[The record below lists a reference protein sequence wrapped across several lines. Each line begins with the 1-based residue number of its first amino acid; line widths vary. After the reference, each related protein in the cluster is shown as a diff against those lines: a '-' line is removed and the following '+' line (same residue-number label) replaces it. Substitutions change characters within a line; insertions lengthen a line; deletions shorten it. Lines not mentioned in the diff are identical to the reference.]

1 MAKAQKVSF
10 LIHTWAKQQPEP
22 RFPPPKRGI
31 ASAPTPQFAFSAINE
46 LWNFARMLAFWLVA
60 MAALVALDVW
70 MWMPH
75 AVR

>member
-10 LIHTWAKQQPEP
+10 LIHTWTKQQPEP
-22 RFPPPKRGI
+22 RSPPKRGI
-31 ASAPTPQFAFSAINE
+31 ASIHTPRFTFSAISE
-46 LWNFARMLAFWLVA
+46 LWNVARVLAFWLVV

>member
-22 RFPPPKRGI
+22 RSSPPKRGI
-31 ASAPTPQFAFSAINE
+31 ARVHTPRFTFSSISE
-46 LWNFARMLAFWLVA
+46 LGNVARVLAFWLVV

-70 MWMPH
+70 LWMPH